1 MLRRKSASPTHNR
14 PETNKQPTGRWWW
27 DGLCANDATN
37 FVNKSSRK
45 SPSPLS
51 LSSWCGSVSVFLPS
65 SETCFFV
72 RSYWMIF
79 FSFVW
84 RGDVLFAL
92 CRYILGIPIW
102 LLILSSSGIYFNS
115 RLCCVVIVFKAEEF
129 RFGFFFSF
137 EVGRIRWWIIKYLV
151 HT

>member
-1 MLRRKSASPTHNR
+1 MLRRKSAFPTHNR

-79 FSFVW
+79 FPSFEEAM
-84 RGDVLFAL
+84 F
-92 CRYILGIPIW
+92 C
-102 LLILSSSGIYFNS
+102 LLYVGIYW
-115 RLCCVVIVFKAEEF
+115 VFRSGCWFFLLQVFILIHDCAVLLLFSKLKSSVS
-129 RFGFFFSF
+129 GFFFF
-137 EVGRIRWWIIKYLV
+137 RGGTDPLMDY
-151 HT
+151 